1 MSSFFLLEKAKCLV
15 QKYRNRFHWKCLIE
29 TTETLE
35 CKALKNQSATFFFN
49 LGKISFN
56 MATLI
61 FTLLIRVLQGTA
73 SVVC

>member
-35 CKALKNQSATFFFN
+35 CKALKNQSATFFSTWERFH
-49 LGKISFN
+49 
-56 MATLI
+56 LI
-61 FTLLIRVLQGTA
+61 WPLLFLLF
-73 SVVC
+73 